1 MKKGLSLLLSLVL
14 VLGLLAAC
22 TSGGTKAGEGGDKP
36 PASNGKVE
44 LVFWSL
50 FSGGDGDFMQ
60 QMIDSFNK
68 DNPNIQVKNVML
80 EWGEYYTKLITGV
93 SSGNGPDIG
102 VSHTSKLPELIKQ
115 GVVTELDAPAKLSNL
130 DWSSFNQNIMNATML
145 NGKHYAVPI
154 DTHPFIFFY
163 NKALLK
169 QAGLLDDK
177 GKPIMTQSAQG
188 FVDFAVKLKSSLQS
202 NQMAFAF
209 PSKGDDPY
217 RLWWA
222 LYTQL
227 GGKDV
232 IADDLKTPSIDM
244 AKAVQAAN
252 YIKDL
257 YHKQQVIPLN
267 LENFT
272 KSFQAGNAG
281 FFMSGVWN
289 TGTMEQTNGLDFG
302 VMPIPKF
309 FDKQAT
315 WGDSHT
321 LILPIQKKEDQAKQ
335 KAAITFMN
343 YIADHGQIW
352 AKAGHIPAK
361 SKIVDDPEFKKLP
374 YRSDYVAVADT
385 VSFNKPSA
393 YNWAVKTVVIRNLD
407 TIWNNSVPTEDAF
420 KKMIEE
426 MKTVIK

>member
-1 MKKGLSLLLSLVL
+1 MKKGLSLLLSLIL
-14 VLGLLAAC
+14 VISLLAAC
-22 TSGGTKAGEGGDKP
+22 TSGTKTAEGDNKP
-36 PASNGKVE
+36 PSSNEKVE

-68 DNPNIQVKNVML
+68 DNPNIQIKNVKL

-115 GVVTELDAPAKLSNL
+115 GVVSELDPVAKVTNL
-130 DWSSFNQNIMNATML
+130 DWSTFNQNILSATML
-145 NGKHYAVPI
+145 NGKHYAIPI

-163 NKALLK
+163 NKTMLK

-188 FVDFAVKLKSSLQS
+188 FVDFAVKLKISLQN

-222 LYTQL
+222 LYHQL

-232 IADDLKTPSIDM
+232 MADDLKTPSIDM

-289 TGTMEQTNGLDFG
+289 TGTMEQTNGLEFG

-321 LILPIQKKEDQAKQ
+321 LILPIQKKPDQNRQ
-335 KAAITFMN
+335 KAALAFMN
-343 YIADHGQIW
+343 YIADHGHVW

-361 SKIVDDPEFKKLP
+361 AKIVDDAEFKKLP
-374 YRSDYVAVADT
+374 YRSDYVSVADT
-385 VSFNKPSA
+385 VAFNKPSA
-393 YNWAVKTVVIRNLD
+393 YNWALKTVIIRNLD

-420 KKMIEE
+420 KKMLEE
-426 MKTVIK
+426 MKAVIK

>member
-1 MKKGLSLLLSLVL
+1 MKKGLSVCLSLLLVL
-14 VLGLLAAC
+14 SLLAAC
-22 TSGGTKAGEGGDKP
+22 SSGTKQAGGDDKP
-36 PASNGKVE
+36 PSSGGKVE

-68 DNPNIQVKNVML
+68 DHPEIQVKNVKL

-115 GVVTELDAPAKLSNL
+115 GIVAELDPVAKLTSL
-130 DWSSFNQNIMNATML
+130 DWSAFNRNILNATML
-145 NGKHYAVPI
+145 NGKHYAIPI

-163 NKALLK
+163 NKKLLQ

-188 FVDFAVKLKSSLQS
+188 FVDFAVKLKSGMQS

-209 PSKGDDPY
+209 PTKGDDPY

-222 LYTQL
+222 LYHQL

-232 IADDLKTPSIDM
+232 MADDLKTPSIDM
-244 AKAVQAAN
+244 DKAVQAAN

-257 YHKQQVIPLN
+257 YHKHQVIPLN

-289 TGTMEQTNGLDFG
+289 TGTMEQTNGLEFG

-309 FDKQAT
+309 YDKQAT

-321 LILPIQKKEDQAKQ
+321 LILPIQKKQDANKQ
-335 KAAITFMN
+335 KAALAFMS

-361 SKIVDDPEFKKLP
+361 ANIVDDPEFKKLP
-374 YRSDYVAVADT
+374 YRSDYVSVADT
-385 VSFNKPSA
+385 VMFNKPSA
-393 YNWAVKTVVIRNLD
+393 YNWQVKTVMIRNLD
-407 TIWNNSVPTEDAF
+407 TIWSNAVPAEEAF
-420 KKMIEE
+420 KKMAEE
-426 MKTVIK
+426 MKAVIK

>member
-14 VLGLLAAC
+14 VFSLLAAC
-22 TSGGTKAGEGGDKP
+22 STPADTK
-36 PASNGKVE
+36 PANEKVE
-44 LVFWSL
+44 LTFWSL

-68 DNPNIQVKNVML
+68 ENPNIQVKNVML
-80 EWGEYYTKLITGV
+80 EWAEYYTKLITGV

-102 VSHTSKLPELIKQ
+102 VSHTSKLPELVKQ
-115 GVVTELDAPAKLSNL
+115 GVVNDLDSVAKVENL
-130 DWSSFNQNIMNATML
+130 DWNKFNQNILSATIL
-145 NGKHYAVPI
+145 NKKHYAVPI

-163 NKALLK
+163 NKKLLK

-177 GKPIMTQSAQG
+177 GKPTIEQTAQG
-188 FVDFAVKLKSSLQS
+188 FVDFVVKLKSSMQN

-222 LYTQL
+222 LYHQL

-232 IADDLKTPSIDM
+232 MADDLKTPSIDM
-244 AKAVQAAN
+244 DKAVKAAN
-252 YIKDL
+252 YMKDL

-267 LENFT
+267 LESGAKT
-272 KSFQAGNAG
+272 FQAGNAG
-281 FFMSGVWN
+281 IFMGGVWN
-289 TGTMEQTNGLDFG
+289 TGTFEQTNGLEFG
-302 VMPIPKF
+302 AMTIPKF
-309 FDKQAT
+309 YDKLAT

-321 LILPIQKKEDQAKQ
+321 LILPVQKKQDPIKQ
-335 KAAITFMN
+335 KAALAFMN
-343 YIADHGQIW
+343 FIAEHGQIW

-361 SKIVDDPEFKKLP
+361 AKIVDDPEFKKLP
-374 YRSDYVAVADT
+374 YRSDYVSVADS
-385 VSFNKPSA
+385 VAFNKPTP
-393 YNWAVKTVVIRNLD
+393 YNWPVKTVVIRNLD
-407 TIWNNSVPTEDAF
+407 TIWNNSVPAEEAF
-420 KKMIEE
+420 KKMQEE